1 MLFATLLLVVVSRV
15 MLDLGGGIGFFFLRE
30 FKTLFELVVLSLLNA
45 LIFGV
50 SNAGLVVNVLLLL
63 LIGVDVLEN
72 SDIAASRSEEL
83 KL

>member
-1 MLFATLLLVVVSRV
+1 M
-15 MLDLGGGIGFFFLRE
+15 
-30 FKTLFELVVLSLLNA
+30 LSLLNA

-50 SNAGLVVNVLLLL
+50 SNAGLVVNLLPLL

>member
-1 MLFATLLLVVVSRV
+1 MLLVVVSRV

-30 FKTLFELVVLSLLNA
+30 FKTLFELVAVLSLLNA

-50 SNAGLVVNVLLLL
+50 SNAGLLVNLLPLL